1 MVLFLGWTAQ
11 LSPTQPAAYLQLVL
25 CMQKRTAGILDAS
38 QLRFCIGH
46 GPCCCSHGIVKYYVL
61 HSGTPALLWQMPS
74 LLCSRHGPTPCRQ
87 HRCQC
92 GACLQMLCSHGPP
105 VASYFAFNALSAA
118 SIQASHLPV
127 ACRYGPLRASP
138 LSATSS
144 CHGIPIS
151 LPTTASLQHLTVPAA
166 DGAPYERMPSATSS
180 GCGGSKSQSGD
191 LLRLPSGNSQ
201 SGPPALDLSQSGSLA
216 QELPVQRSPSNTID
230 EGDIVRQA
238 LEGTSVHK

>member
-1 MVLFLGWTAQ
+1 MASSSIMSSTVGHLPCSGKCPLFFAADMGQHPAGSTDASAVPACRCCALMGP
-11 LSPTQPAAYLQLVL
+11 LSPAILPSTPCQLHPYKQATCQLPAGTAPCEHHPSLPPAA
-25 CMQKRTAGILDAS
+25 
-38 QLRFCIGH
+38 
-46 GPCCCSHGIVKYYVL
+46 
-61 HSGTPALLWQMPS
+61 
-74 LLCSRHGPTPCRQ
+74 
-87 HRCQC
+87 
-92 GACLQMLCSHGPP
+92 
-105 VASYFAFNALSAA
+105 
-118 SIQASHLPV
+118 
-127 ACRYGPLRASP
+127 
-138 LSATSS
+138 